1 MEELEKL
8 QFDRFRTG
16 PSYIENKTIDRLV
29 ELNHRE
35 EVMWQQR
42 SRIRWLAAGDKN
54 ARFFHLRA
62 SQRRKNNK
70 INKLRR
76 VDGQLTEDS
85 QEMGSLIYSFYMNLY
100 TSEGTENMESVLN
113 TVPAKV
119 TPDMNDQLIAPFREQ
134 EVKEAIFQM
143 FPTKA
148 LGLDGL
154 PAYFFQ
160 RHWTMFG
167 EEITEIVL
175 RILKGDDDPSGVN
188 DTLIVLIPK
197 VESP

>member
-1 MEELEKL
+1 MRQETKRLMEELEKL
-8 QFDRFRTG
+8 LQFDPFRTG
-16 PSYIENKTIDRLV
+16 PSYIENKIIDRLV
-29 ELNHRE
+29 ELNHRG

-42 SRIRWLAAGDKN
+42 SRIRWL
-54 ARFFHLRA
+54 RFFHLRE

-70 INKLRR
+70 TNRLRR

-100 TSEGTENMESVLN
+100 TSEGTENKESVLN

-119 TPDMNDQLIAPFREQ
+119 TPDMSDQLIAPFREK

-154 PAYFFQ
+154 LAHFSNVIGPCLV
-160 RHWTMFG
+160 R
-167 EEITEIVL
+167 
-175 RILKGDDDPSGVN
+175 R
-188 DTLIVLIPK
+188 
-197 VESP
+197 SPR